1 MTYSPLNI
9 FDQKHLN
16 SWGFLVFSGVLL
28 LLTGCTAST
37 SPTQPLATEPSQENS
52 PAAVPSGETITLT
65 ISAAASLQDALEKI
79 DDQFQAAN
87 PSTQLVYNFG
97 ASGALQQQ
105 IEQGAPVDVFF
116 SAAAKQMDALQEKDL
131 IQPES
136 RRDVVANA
144 LVLIAAQNSTLQ
156 ITDLTALKDAPIE
169 HLAVGEFRSVPAGQY
184 AQQAFE
190 KLALLESLQPKFIF
204 SNNVRAV
211 LAAVS
216 SGNADVGMVYA
227 TDARLADPVQV
238 LMTVPEDLHDP
249 IRYPIA
255 ILKNSPHPEAAQ
267 AFLDFLAEDT
277 VQQTFTEL
285 GFVPVMI
292 ANWPY

>member
-1 MTYSPLNI
+1 MILNLVETKSI
-9 FDQKHLN
+9 THGRL
-16 SWGFLVFSGVLL
+16 FLWSGVIL
-28 LLTGCTAST
+28 LLTGCTSST
-37 SPTQPLATEPSQENS
+37 PPTQTIPTEPTQESS
-52 PAAVPSGETITLT
+52 PVAVPSGETITLT

-79 DDQFQAAN
+79 DDHFQAAN

-97 ASGALQQQ
+97 ASGALQLQ

-144 LVLIAAQNSTLQ
+144 LVLVAPQNSTLQ

-190 KLALLESLQPKFIF
+190 KLGLLESLQPKFIF

-255 ILKNSPHPEAAQ
+255 ILKNTPHPEAAQ

-277 VQQTFTEL
+277 AQQTFTEL

-292 ANWPY
+292 AN

>member
-1 MTYSPLNI
+1 MILNLVETKSI
-9 FDQKHLN
+9 THGRL
-16 SWGFLVFSGVLL
+16 FLWSGVIL
-28 LLTGCTAST
+28 LLTGCTSST
-37 SPTQPLATEPSQENS
+37 PPTQTIPTELTQESS
-52 PAAVPSGETITLT
+52 PVAVPSGETITLT
-65 ISAAASLQDALEKI
+65 ISAAASLQDVLEKI
-79 DDQFQAAN
+79 DDQFQTAN

-144 LVLIAAQNSTLQ
+144 LVLVAPQNSTLQ

-190 KLALLESLQPKFIF
+190 KLGLLESLQPKFIF

-255 ILKNSPHPEAAQ
+255 ILKNTPHPEAAQ

-277 VQQTFTEL
+277 AQQTFTEL

-292 ANWPY
+292 AN